1 MLDTMKWLICEV
13 SYLVSKVCILAHSH
27 LFGYN
32 ISSSGFVAYEE
43 LVQDFM
49 NVAKITELPSS
60 LHSINESISVFR
72 QYTGMDREDKPSESV
87 VEPPSNWP
95 TVGKIEF
102 RNFSMK
108 YRSDLEYALKDINL
122 AIYPGE
128 KIGII

>member
-1 MLDTMKWLICEV
+1 MLNTIYWLIREV
-13 SYLVSKVCILAHSH
+13 SYLVAKVCILAHSH
-27 LFGYN
+27 LFGYSV
-32 ISSSGFVAYEE
+32 SSSGFVAYEE

-72 QYTGMDREDKPSESV
+72 QYTGMDREDKPSKYV

-95 TVGKIEF
+95 AVGKIEF

-122 AIYPGE
+122 AILPGE
-128 KIGII
+128 KIGI